1 MATKVMGMEK
11 ESLILG
17 RFKKPFDI
25 KELPKFPGY
34 AAMIGP
40 GIVWAGLSQGSG
52 ELIWWPYMVAKYGLF
67 FLSWLIFYAS
77 LQYWINLEI
86 ARYTMATG
94 EGIFEGFHRVHRIYG
109 WAMFIMSMIVMLWVG
124 GYVSSGATA
133 LAALTKFPAGW
144 DAAGQT
150 RFWAEVAIIVIWI
163 IFILGPVAYKVVEY
177 VEILAAFISFGGM
190 LIAVLLS
197 PVVAKVAGEYFPA
210 LIPWYASGF
219 NMLPQNFDA
228 KDMNIFI
235 TLIAYTGA
243 GGFWNLLYSY
253 WVRDKNAAM
262 AAHIGRVTSPVT
274 GEPEPIPGVGVAFT
288 ASPEAHEE
296 WKRWMTW
303 QWIENLIGVMLN
315 TLTIV
320 LTTLLTYA
328 VLRPEYLAT
337 GKLPS
342 GFKLVVYQAEWL
354 GHLWGDV
361 GRGIMYIVGF
371 FFLVDAYITAL
382 DGAGRTVAS
391 NLYTVPG
398 IPERVEY
405 RKIYYW
411 VVTIF
416 TVIGMITVLLEQPGV
431 LVLLTGVTNMLIMVI
446 FTWVFF
452 YQNFVL
458 LPKIHP
464 AGKIVRPSWIV
475 LIFLLISAIFF
486 TYSFALYLEVT
497 F

>member
-52 ELIWWPYMVAKYGLF
+52 ELIWWPYMVAKYGVF

-150 RFWAEVAIIVIWI
+150 RFWAEVAIIVIWL

-197 PVVAKVAGEYFPA
+197 PAVAKVAGEFFPA

-228 KDMNIFI
+228 KDMNVFI

-262 AAHIGRVTSPVT
+262 AAHIGRVTSPIT

-296 WKRWMTW
+296 WKKWMTW
-303 QWIENLIGVMLN
+303 QWIENLIGVLMN

-342 GFKLVVYQAEWL
+342 GFKLVVYQAEWF

-361 GRGIMYIVGF
+361 GRGILYIVGF

-382 DGAGRTVAS
+382 DGAGRAVAS

-431 LVLLTGVTNMLIMVI
+431 LVLMTGVTNMLIMVI

-486 TYSFALYLEVT
+486 TYSFALYLDVT

>member
-52 ELIWWPYMVAKYGLF
+52 ELIWWPYMVAKYGVF

-197 PVVAKVAGEYFPA
+197 PAVAKVAGEFFPA

-228 KDMNIFI
+228 KDMNVFI

-262 AAHIGRVTSPVT
+262 AAHIGRVTSPIT

-303 QWIENLIGVMLN
+303 QWIENLIGVVMN

-320 LTTLLTYA
+320 LTSLLTYA

-342 GFKLVVYQAEWL
+342 GFKLVVYQAEWF

-361 GRGIMYIVGF
+361 GRGILYIVGF

-382 DGAGRTVAS
+382 DGAGRAVAS

-431 LVLLTGVTNMLIMVI
+431 LVLMTGVTNMLIMVI
-446 FTWVFF
+446 ITWVFF

-486 TYSFALYLEVT
+486 TYSFALYLDVT

>member
-133 LAALTKFPAGW
+133 LAALTNFPAGW

-150 RFWAEVAIIVIWI
+150 RFWAEVAIIVVWI

-177 VEILAAFISFGGM
+177 IEVLAAFISFGGM

-197 PVVAKVAGEYFPA
+197 P
-210 LIPWYASGF
+210 
-219 NMLPQNFDA
+219 
-228 KDMNIFI
+228 
-235 TLIAYTGA
+235 
-243 GGFWNLLYSY
+243 
-253 WVRDKNAAM
+253 
-262 AAHIGRVTSPVT
+262 
-274 GEPEPIPGVGVAFT
+274 
-288 ASPEAHEE
+288 
-296 WKRWMTW
+296 
-303 QWIENLIGVMLN
+303 
-315 TLTIV
+315 
-320 LTTLLTYA
+320 
-328 VLRPEYLAT
+328 
-337 GKLPS
+337 
-342 GFKLVVYQAEWL
+342 
-354 GHLWGDV
+354 
-361 GRGIMYIVGF
+361 
-371 FFLVDAYITAL
+371 
-382 DGAGRTVAS
+382 
-391 NLYTVPG
+391 
-398 IPERVEY
+398 
-405 RKIYYW
+405 
-411 VVTIF
+411 
-416 TVIGMITVLLEQPGV
+416 
-431 LVLLTGVTNMLIMVI
+431 
-446 FTWVFF
+446 
-452 YQNFVL
+452 
-458 LPKIHP
+458 
-464 AGKIVRPSWIV
+464 
-475 LIFLLISAIFF
+475 
-486 TYSFALYLEVT
+486 
-497 F
+497 